1 MGYFEINKTI
11 LNTGKEDSQKIKALM
26 NLEAQINM
34 KQLIILRD
42 MRIDIFGDNKTYDN
56 SKK

>member
-1 MGYFEINKTI
+1 
-11 LNTGKEDSQKIKALM
+11 
-26 NLEAQINM
+26 M

-56 SKK
+56 SKKYIIFMKF